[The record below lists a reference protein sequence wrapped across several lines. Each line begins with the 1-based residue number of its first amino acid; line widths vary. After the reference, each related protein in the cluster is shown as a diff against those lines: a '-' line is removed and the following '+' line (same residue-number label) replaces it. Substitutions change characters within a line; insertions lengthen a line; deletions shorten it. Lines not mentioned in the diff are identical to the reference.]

1 MKEIIKL
8 NADYGSHPLW
18 WASPGRIGNIEPTTL
33 PLSQKTLRRLL
44 AWITIYE
51 ATLNWNDPAS
61 SGFASEE
68 AQEAFEQE
76 GISIWHQ
83 LRQELAPDYEVIYF
97 SKKLQKE
104 VIEPSQLM
112 AVTQS

>member
-18 WASPGRIGNIEPTTL
+18 WASPGKVGNIKPTTL

-44 AWITIYE
+44 AWSTIYE
-51 ATLNWNDPAS
+51 STLNWNDPAS
-61 SGFASEE
+61 SGFPSEE
-68 AQEAFEQE
+68 ARETFEQE

-83 LRQELAPDYEVIYF
+83 LRQELAPDYEVHYF
-97 SKKLQKE
+97 SQTLRK
-104 VIEPSQLM
+104 VISHPSELM
-112 AVTQS
+112 AIV

>member
-8 NADYGSHPLW
+8 NADYGCHPLW
-18 WASPGRIGNIEPTTL
+18 WASPGKIGNIEPTAL

-76 GISIWHQ
+76 GISIWHH

-104 VIEPSQLM
+104 VAEPSQLM
-112 AVTQS
+112 AATQS